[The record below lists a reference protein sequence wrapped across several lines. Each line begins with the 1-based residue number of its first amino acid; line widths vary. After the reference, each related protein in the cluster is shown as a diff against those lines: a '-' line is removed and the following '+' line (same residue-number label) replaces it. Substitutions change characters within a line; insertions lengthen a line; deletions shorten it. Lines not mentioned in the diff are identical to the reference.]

1 MKNIAKKYSYDDVL
15 LVPKYSNIVPK
26 DIDVSTFLTK
36 NIELKI
42 PIITSPM
49 DTVTESK
56 MAIEIAQLGGIGI
69 IHKNMSLK
77 DQIIN
82 IKEVKNTTPQK
93 GATLG
98 LDKKLCVGISIS
110 HLTSDE
116 DIEKLINAGVD
127 VLVIDSAHGHSKNI
141 INKVKYVKSNF
152 DIPLIVG
159 NIATTEAAKELANLK
174 VDAVRVGIGPGAIC
188 TTRIVTGIG
197 VPQLSAIMDVKKGLV
212 GSDVKLIADGGI
224 KNSGDIVKA
233 LAGGADTV
241 MIGSV
246 ASGTDETPGDKIWI
260 DDIAYKQYRGMGS
273 IAAMKKGSNIR
284 YGQEDIS
291 DPEKLV
297 PEGVEGLVLF
307 KGNIKD
313 IIYQYVGGLKSGL
326 GYSGA
331 KNIHELHEKS
341 EFVEISNSGLNES
354 HPHSLNSYKR
364 TMNYGGK

>member
-1 MKNIAKKYSYDDVL
+1 M
-15 LVPKYSNIVPK
+15 P
-26 DIDVSTFLTK
+26 
-36 NIELKI
+36 
-42 PIITSPM
+42 
-49 DTVTESK
+49 
-56 MAIEIAQLGGIGI
+56 
-69 IHKNMSLK
+69 LK

-82 IKEVKNTTPQK
+82 IKEVKSITPQK

-110 HLTSDE
+110 HLTSDK

-141 INKVKYVKSNF
+141 INKAKYVKSNF
-152 DIPLIVG
+152 DISLIVG

-197 VPQLSAIMDVKKGLV
+197 VPQLSAIMDVKKGLI

-233 LAGGADTV
+233 LAAGADVV
-241 MIGSV
+241 MVGSV

-307 KGNIKD
+307 KGNIKRYYLS
-313 IIYQYVGGLKSGL
+313 ICWRI
-326 GYSGA
+326 
-331 KNIHELHEKS
+331 
-341 EFVEISNSGLNES
+341 EIWTWIFRS
-354 HPHSLNSYKR
+354 
-364 TMNYGGK
+364 